1 MSDLLRVEQ
10 LQVVLKAGGQTLLN
24 DIAFSLPRHAC
35 LGVVGE
41 SGSGKSLTC
50 RALMGLLGES
60 FTCTG
65 QAWLNGTDLLVQTPE
80 AMRRLRGKT
89 IGMILQHPMNAFDP
103 LQSVGKQMVE
113 TFGAHLT
120 LNRREA
126 RERALEM
133 MQLVRLRDVTALF
146 DKYPSQ
152 ISGGMLQRIMIA
164 IALAL
169 EPQLL
174 IADEPTTALD
184 SVTQHDIMQE
194 FRAIRERLGTTMIFI
209 SHDFGVVNRIADRVL
224 VIHQGRAVEQGD
236 VRQVLCHPR
245 HEHTRYLVASR
256 QALQRRYQ
264 ALVGAPADE
273 RDDEYREVAYGRV
286 G

>member
-1 MSDLLRVEQ
+1 MSELLRVEN
-10 LQVVLKAGGQTLLN
+10 LQVALKAGERTLLS

-50 RALMGLLGES
+50 RALVGLLGGQ
-60 FTCTG
+60 FTCAG
-65 QAWLNGTDLLVQTPE
+65 QAWLNGTDLLAQRPE

-89 IGMILQHPMNAFDP
+89 IGMILQHPMSAFDP
-103 LQSVGKQMVE
+103 LQPVGSQMME
-113 TFGAHLT
+113 TFAAHLP

-126 RERALEM
+126 RELALAM
-133 MQLVRLRDVTALF
+133 MQRVRLRDAAALF
-146 DKYPSQ
+146 DKYPGQ

-184 SVTQHDIMQE
+184 SVTQHDIMRE
-194 FRAIRERLGTTMIFI
+194 FSAIRERLGTTMIFI
-209 SHDFGVVNRIADRVL
+209 SHDFGVVNRIADQVL
-224 VIHQGRAVEQGD
+224 VMHQGRAVEQGE
-236 VRQVLCHPR
+236 VRQVLRHPQ

-256 QALQRRYQ
+256 QALQHRYQ
-264 ALVGAPADE
+264 ALVGAPAHE
-273 RDDEYREVAYGRV
+273 RDDEYREVAYGCV

>member
-1 MSDLLRVEQ
+1 MSDLLRVEN
-10 LQVVLKAGGQTLLN
+10 LQVALKTGGQTLLN

-50 RALMGLLGES
+50 RALMGLLGGQ
-60 FTCTG
+60 FTCSG
-65 QAWLNGTDLLVQTPE
+65 QAWLNGTDLLAQSPE
-80 AMRRLRGKT
+80 AMRRLRGKS

-103 LQSVGKQMVE
+103 LQSVGRQMVE
-113 TFGAHLT
+113 TFGVHLA

-146 DKYPSQ
+146 DKYPAQ
-152 ISGGMLQRIMIA
+152 ISGGMLQRVMIA

-184 SVTQHDIMQE
+184 SVTQHEIMQA
-194 FRAIRERLGTTMIFI
+194 FSAIRERLGTTMIFI

-224 VIHQGRAVEQGD
+224 VIHQGRAVEQGEA
-236 VRQVLCHPR
+236 RQVLRQPQHP
-245 HEHTRYLVASR
+245 HTRYLVASR

-264 ALVGAPADE
+264 ALVVAPANE
-273 RDDEYREVAYGRV
+273 REVTYDRV

>member
-1 MSDLLRVEQ
+1 MTELLRVENARVE
-10 LQVVLKAGGQTLLN
+10 LNLSGKALLT
-24 DIAFSLPRHAC
+24 DINFSLPRHAC

-50 RALMGLLGES
+50 RMLMGLLDKQ
-60 FTCTG
+60 FTCSG
-65 QAWLNGTDLLVQTPE
+65 QAWLNGTDLLALPQE
-80 AMRRLRGKT
+80 AMRPLRGKT

-113 TFGAHLT
+113 TFGVHLA
-120 LNRREA
+120 LSPREA

-133 MQLVRLRDVTALF
+133 MQYVRLRDVTSLF
-146 DKYPSQ
+146 DRYPSQ

-184 SVTQHDIMQE
+184 SVTQHDIME
-194 FRAIRERLGTTMIFI
+194 SFSAIRERLGTTMIFI
-209 SHDFGVVNRIADRVL
+209 SHDFGVINHIADQVL
-224 VIHQGRAVEQGD
+224 VMYQGRVVEQGELH
-236 VRQVLCHPR
+236 QVLHRPQ

-264 ALVGAPADE
+264 ALVLPSANEEGKATQ
-273 RDDEYREVAYGRV
+273 EVTYGRV

>member
-1 MSDLLRVEQ
+1 MTELLRVENM
-10 LQVVLKAGGQTLLN
+10 QVALKASGEPLLE
-24 DIAFSLPRHAC
+24 DIHFSLPRHAC
-35 LGVVGE
+35 LGLVGE

-50 RALMGLLGES
+50 RTLMGLLDRA
-60 FTCTG
+60 FTCSG
-65 QAWLNGTDLLVQTPE
+65 RAWLNGVDLLAQPPE
-80 AMRRLRGKT
+80 KMRALRGKT

-113 TFGAHLT
+113 TFTTHLA
-120 LNRREA
+120 LSPREA

-133 MQLVRLRDVTALF
+133 MQNVSLRDVIALF
-146 DKYPSQ
+146 DRYPSQ

-184 SVTQHDIMQE
+184 SVTQHDIMTA

-209 SHDFGVVNRIADRVL
+209 SHDFGVINHIADRVL
-224 VIHQGRAVEQGD
+224 VMHQGRSVEQGE
-236 VRQVLCHPR
+236 VRQVLRHPQ

-264 ALVGAPADE
+264 ALLSPPANDME
-273 RDDEYREVAYGRV
+273 AVKKEVAYDRV

>member
-1 MSDLLRVEQ
+1 MSDLLRVEN
-10 LQVVLKAGGQTLLN
+10 LQVALKASGQTLLN

-50 RALMGLLGES
+50 RALMGLLGEQ
-60 FTCTG
+60 FTCSG
-65 QAWLNGTDLLVQTPE
+65 QAWLNGTNLLTQPPE
-80 AMRRLRGKT
+80 AMRRLRGKS

-113 TFGAHLT
+113 TFGVHLE

-146 DKYPSQ
+146 DKYPAQ

-184 SVTQHDIMQE
+184 SVTQHEIMQE
-194 FRAIRERLGTTMIFI
+194 FSAIRQRLGTTMIFI

-224 VIHQGRAVEQGD
+224 VIHQGHAVEQGEA
-236 VRQVLCHPR
+236 RQVLRQPQHP
-245 HEHTRYLVASR
+245 HTRYLVASR

-264 ALVGAPADE
+264 ALVVAPANE
-273 RDDEYREVAYGRV
+273 REVAYDRV